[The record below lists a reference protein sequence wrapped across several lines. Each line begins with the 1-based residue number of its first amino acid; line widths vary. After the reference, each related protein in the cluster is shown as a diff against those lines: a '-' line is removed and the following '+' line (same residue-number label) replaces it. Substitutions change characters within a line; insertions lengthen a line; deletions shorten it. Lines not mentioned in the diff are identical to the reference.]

1 MGTNYNTHFATYFSV
16 KNQITHLISA
26 IVWKTTYNEYV
37 IVYPNSAFHGDT
49 LKDQLRNASKDL
61 KIDTI
66 DEKGIKKIVLQFDEV
81 LTQFKA
87 MDNHATRNMQKW
99 K

>member
-1 MGTNYNTHFATYFSV
+1 VQKTIVESLHLNIMGTNYNTHFATYFSV

-49 LKDQLRNASKDL
+49 LKD
-61 KIDTI
+61 
-66 DEKGIKKIVLQFDEV
+66 
-81 LTQFKA
+81 
-87 MDNHATRNMQKW
+87 
-99 K
+99 

>member
-1 MGTNYNTHFATYFSV
+1 
-16 KNQITHLISA
+16 
-26 IVWKTTYNEYV
+26 
-37 IVYPNSAFHGDT
+37 
-49 LKDQLRNASKDL
+49 LRNASKDL